1 MNNNIRLLQW
11 NARSIR
17 NKKDELFHFLLK
29 TDIDICLLCETWLN
43 NKDSIKHQNFFCY
56 RLDRQH
62 GGGGGVAI
70 LIKKS
75 INHEL
80 LNPQNTKVIKNIGV
94 RVKSSNEFLDIYS
107 CYYPGGS
114 SRRDTTRKQ
123 NFISDLRKLTGT
135 NNNYERYKETQKT
148 AV

>member
-1 MNNNIRLLQW
+1 MNDNIRLLQW

-80 LNPQNTKVIKNIGV
+80 LTPQNTKVI
-94 RVKSSNEFLDIYS
+94 
-107 CYYPGGS
+107 
-114 SRRDTTRKQ
+114 
-123 NFISDLRKLTGT
+123 
-135 NNNYERYKETQKT
+135 
-148 AV
+148 

>member
-56 RLDRQH
+56 
-62 GGGGGVAI
+62 
-70 LIKKS
+70 KS
-75 INHEL
+75 TTRRRGKCTHFNKEKYKSRT
-80 LNPQNTKVIKNIGV
+80 LNPTK
-94 RVKSSNEFLDIYS
+94 
-107 CYYPGGS
+107 
-114 SRRDTTRKQ
+114 
-123 NFISDLRKLTGT
+123 
-135 NNNYERYKETQKT
+135 YKGY
-148 AV
+148 